1 MENTLRWT
9 LNAGHPEA
17 VVVERSDCP
26 PKYRFEPKCSSEVQA
41 KC

>member
-9 LNAGHPEA
+9 LNAGLEG
-17 VVVERSDCP
+17 VVLERSECT

-41 KC
+41 K